1 MDGLGYH
8 SPPSPPQSENM
19 SSVLEF
25 LLLAAFF
32 VSYRL
37 QGIYTATTVIMVG
50 SVVMVAFSWLRTRK
64 VKPILLITMVLALF
78 LGGLTLFFRDPVF
91 LKWKFS
97 IVEWFL
103 GLWILA
109 SQLTGKHS
117 FIRLAMEEGIKI
129 PESIWTRL
137 NLMWGGFFLFLGTL
151 NVYVIYNF
159 STDAWVKFK
168 FWGSTSLMLVFIVLQ
183 GLYLSRHMPEQQEKN

>member
-1 MDGLGYH
+1 
-8 SPPSPPQSENM
+8 M
-19 SSVLEF
+19 SSLLEF

-32 VSYRL
+32 LSYL
-37 QGIYTATTVIMVG
+37 WKGIYVATGVIMVG
-50 SVVMVAFSWLRTRK
+50 SVAAVALSWLRTRK

-97 IVEWFL
+97 IIEWFL

-109 SQLTGKHS
+109 SQLMTRKS
-117 FIRLAMEEGIKI
+117 FIRLAMEESLKL
-129 PESIWTRL
+129 PEAVWSRL

-159 STDAWVKFK
+159 STDQWVKFK
-168 FWGSTSLMLVFIVLQ
+168 VWGSTGLLLAFAVLQ
-183 GLYLSRHMPEQQEKN
+183 SLYLARHMPREENE

>member
-1 MDGLGYH
+1 
-8 SPPSPPQSENM
+8 M
-19 SSVLEF
+19 SSLLEI

-32 VSYRL
+32 VTYKW
-37 QGIYTATTVIMVG
+37 QGIYPATAVIMVG
-50 SVVMVAFSWLRTRK
+50 SVVAVAASWLMTRK
-64 VKPILLITMVLALF
+64 VKPVLLVTMVLALF

-109 SQLTGKHS
+109 SQFLGKRS
-117 FIRLAMEEGIKI
+117 FIRLAMEESLKL
-129 PESIWTRL
+129 PDAVWSRL

-159 STDAWVKFK
+159 STDDWVKFK
-168 FWGSTSLMLVFIVLQ
+168 VWGST
-183 GLYLSRHMPEQQEKN
+183 GLLLAFAVAQSIYLARHMPREEKN

>member
-1 MDGLGYH
+1 
-8 SPPSPPQSENM
+8 M
-19 SSVLEF
+19 SSLLEI

-32 VSYRL
+32 LSYL
-37 QGIYTATTVIMVG
+37 WKGIYVATGVIMVG
-50 SVVMVAFSWLRTRK
+50 SVVAVAVSWFRTRK

-97 IVEWFL
+97 IIEWFL

-109 SQLTGKHS
+109 SQFLGKKS
-117 FIRLAMEEGIKI
+117 FIRLAMEESVKL
-129 PESIWTRL
+129 PEMVWSRL
-137 NLMWGGFFLFLGTL
+137 NLMWGGFFLFLGSL

-159 STDAWVKFK
+159 STDEWVKFK
-168 FWGSTSLMLVFIVLQ
+168 VWGSTGLLLAFAVLQ
-183 GLYLSRHMPEQQEKN
+183 SVYLARHMPREEKD

>member
-1 MDGLGYH
+1 
-8 SPPSPPQSENM
+8 M
-19 SSVLEF
+19 SSLLEF

-32 VSYRL
+32 LSYL
-37 QGIYTATTVIMVG
+37 WKGIYVATGVIMVG
-50 SVVMVAFSWLRTRK
+50 SVVAVAASWLRTRK
-64 VKPILLITMVLALF
+64 VKPVLLITMVLALF

-109 SQLTGKHS
+109 SQLLGKKS
-117 FIRLAMEEGIKI
+117 FIRLAMEESLKLQ
-129 PESIWTRL
+129 EAVWSRL

-159 STDAWVKFK
+159 STDQWVKFK
-168 FWGSTSLMLVFIVLQ
+168 FWGSTGLLLAFAVAQ
-183 GLYLSRHMPEQQEKN
+183 ALYLARHMPPEEEKR

>member
-1 MDGLGYH
+1 
-8 SPPSPPQSENM
+8 M
-19 SSVLEF
+19 SSLLEI

-32 VSYRL
+32 LSYL
-37 QGIYTATTVIMVG
+37 WKGIYVATGVIMAG
-50 SVVMVAFSWLRTRK
+50 SVAAVAISWLRTRK
-64 VKPILLITMVLALF
+64 VKPVLLITMVLALF

-109 SQLTGKHS
+109 SQFTGRRS
-117 FIRLAMEEGIKI
+117 FIRLAMEESMTL
-129 PESIWTRL
+129 PEAVWLRL

-151 NVYVIYNF
+151 NVYVIYSF
-159 STDAWVKFK
+159 STDGWVKFK
-168 FWGSTSLMLVFIVLQ
+168 FWGSTGLMLAFVVVQ
-183 GLYLSRHMPEQQEKN
+183 ALYLSRHMPEEQEKD

>member
-1 MDGLGYH
+1 
-8 SPPSPPQSENM
+8 M
-19 SSVLEF
+19 SSLLEI

-32 VSYRL
+32 LSYL
-37 QGIYTATTVIMVG
+37 WKGIYVATGVIMVG
-50 SVVMVAFSWLRTRK
+50 SVVAVAFSWLRTRK

-97 IVEWFL
+97 IIEWFL

-109 SQLTGKHS
+109 SQLMGKKS
-117 FIRLAMEEGIKI
+117 FIRLAMEESLKL
-129 PESIWTRL
+129 PEAVWSRL
-137 NLMWGGFFLFLGTL
+137 NYMWGGFFLFLGSL

-159 STDAWVKFK
+159 STDEWVKFK
-168 FWGSTSLMLVFIVLQ
+168 VWGSTGLLLVFAVLQ
-183 GLYLSRHMPEQQEKN
+183 SVYLARHMPREEKN

>member
-8 SPPSPPQSENM
+8 SPPSPPQPENM

-32 VSYRL
+32 LSYL
-37 QGIYTATTVIMVG
+37 WKGIYVATAVIMAG
-50 SVVMVAFSWLRTRK
+50 SVVAVTFSWLRTRK
-64 VKPILLITMVLALF
+64 VKPLLLITMVLALF
-78 LGGLTLFFRDPVF
+78 LGSLTLFFRDPVF

-109 SQLTGKHS
+109 SQLTGKKS
-117 FIRLAMEEGIKI
+117 FIRLAMEESIKL
-129 PESIWTRL
+129 PESVWSRL
-137 NLMWGGFFLFLGTL
+137 NIMWGVFFLFLGTL

-168 FWGSTSLMLVFIVLQ
+168 FWGSTGLTLVFVVLQ
-183 GLYLSRHMPEQQEKN
+183 ALYLSRHMPEQQENS

>member
-1 MDGLGYH
+1 
-8 SPPSPPQSENM
+8 M
-19 SSVLEF
+19 SSLLE
-25 LLLAAFF
+25 LLLLIAFF
-32 VSYRL
+32 VTYKW
-37 QGIYTATTVIMVG
+37 QGIYAATAVIMVG
-50 SVVMVAFSWLRTRK
+50 SVVAVAASWLMTRK

-103 GLWILA
+103 GAWILA
-109 SQLTGKHS
+109 SHLLGRKS
-117 FIRLAMEEGIKI
+117 FIRLAMEESLTL
-129 PESIWTRL
+129 PEAVWSRL

-159 STDAWVKFK
+159 STDEWVKFK
-168 FWGSTSLMLVFIVLQ
+168 VWGSTGLIMLFAVAQAV
-183 GLYLSRHMPEQQEKN
+183 YLSRHMPQEEKN

>member
-1 MDGLGYH
+1 
-8 SPPSPPQSENM
+8 M
-19 SSVLEF
+19 SSLLEF

-32 VSYRL
+32 LSYL
-37 QGIYTATTVIMVG
+37 WKGIYAATAVIMAG
-50 SVVMVAFSWLRTRK
+50 SVIVVGISWLLTRK
-64 VKPILLITMVLALF
+64 VKPILLITMVLALL

-103 GLWILA
+103 GAWVLA
-109 SQLTGKHS
+109 SELMGKRS
-117 FIRLAMEEGIKI
+117 FIRLAMEESVKL
-129 PESIWTRL
+129 PEAVWSRL
-137 NLMWGGFFLFLGTL
+137 DWMWGSFFLFLGTL

-168 FWGSTSLMLVFIVLQ
+168 FWGSPGLLLAFAVAQS
-183 GLYLSRHMPEQQEKN
+183 LYLSRHMPQEEEKR

>member
-1 MDGLGYH
+1 
-8 SPPSPPQSENM
+8 M
-19 SSVLEF
+19 SSLLEI

-32 VSYRL
+32 LSYL
-37 QGIYTATTVIMVG
+37 WKGIYVATGVIMAG
-50 SVVMVAFSWLRTRK
+50 SVVAVAFSWLRTRK

-97 IVEWFL
+97 IIEWFL

-109 SQLTGKHS
+109 SQLMGKKS
-117 FIRLAMEEGIKI
+117 FIRLAMEESLKL
-129 PESIWTRL
+129 PEAVGSRL
-137 NLMWGGFFLFLGTL
+137 NYMWGGFFLFLGSL

-159 STDAWVKFK
+159 STDEWVKFK
-168 FWGSTSLMLVFIVLQ
+168 VWGSTGLLLVFAVLQ
-183 GLYLSRHMPEQQEKN
+183 SVYLARHMPREEKN

>member
-1 MDGLGYH
+1 
-8 SPPSPPQSENM
+8 M
-19 SSVLEF
+19 SSLLEL

-32 VSYRL
+32 LSYL
-37 QGIYTATTVIMVG
+37 WKGIYVATGVIMAG
-50 SVVMVAFSWLRTRK
+50 SMLAVAYSWFKTRK
-64 VKPILLITMVLALF
+64 VKPILFITMVLALF

-109 SQLTGKHS
+109 SQLAGKKS
-117 FIRLAMEEGIKI
+117 FIRLAMEESIHVPEGIW
-129 PESIWTRL
+129 SRL
-137 NLMWGGFFLFLGTL
+137 NLMWGGFFVFLGSL

-168 FWGSTSLMLVFIVLQ
+168 FWGSMGLIIAFSFAQ
-183 GLYLSRHMPEQQEKN
+183 ALYLSRHMPQEQEKS